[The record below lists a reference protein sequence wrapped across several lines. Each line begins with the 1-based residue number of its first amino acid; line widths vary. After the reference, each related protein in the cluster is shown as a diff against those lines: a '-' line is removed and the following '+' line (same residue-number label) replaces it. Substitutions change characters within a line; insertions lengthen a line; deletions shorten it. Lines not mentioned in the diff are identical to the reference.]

1 MRTSSAKF
9 QSDLPILFTSDML
22 KYARI
27 NPVYLAQMYELKK
40 KRQKHLGSVRC
51 WEFFCE

>member
-40 KRQKHLGSVRC
+40 KKTKTFGLC
-51 WEFFCE
+51 